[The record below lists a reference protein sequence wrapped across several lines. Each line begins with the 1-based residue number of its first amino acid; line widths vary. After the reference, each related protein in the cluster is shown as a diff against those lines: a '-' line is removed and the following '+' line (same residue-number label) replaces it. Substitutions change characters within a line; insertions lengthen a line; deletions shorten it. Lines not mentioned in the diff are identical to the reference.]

1 MLMPSRNRIIDSII
15 TKLKYSSMAILFF
28 ILLLSGV
35 AVIFF
40 SKIIGQV
47 PTSAVFFIAAI
58 CVEIVGVL
66 VIAVFGY
73 LRLPRTD

>member
-1 MLMPSRNRIIDSII
+1 
-15 TKLKYSSMAILFF
+15 MAILFF
-28 ILLLSGV
+28 VLLLSGV
-35 AVIFF
+35 AVVYFGKMLGQLPSNIIF
-40 SKIIGQV
+40 
-47 PTSAVFFIAAI
+47 FFIAV